1 MYKKGMIITTYYITP
16 NGIKTK
22 YNVEAMILIPGE
34 NTNNEILVKFKNNT
48 KYLIPSSWII

>member
-1 MYKKGMIITTYYITP
+1 MIITTYYITP